1 MGSRAPR
8 APCGPVSLISI
19 LTAYYLLARSQEVV
33 RSSKSMQVRL
43 LRKLADVVD
52 GIDLSGRVVGEIID
66 LPEEQ
71 ADLLVA
77 EGWAEP
83 EAAQAVDL
91 MPGARLPL
99 ATAADAPRRRRRLRR

>member
-1 MGSRAPR
+1 
-8 APCGPVSLISI
+8 
-19 LTAYYLLARSQEVV
+19 
-33 RSSKSMQVRL
+33 MQVRL

-66 LPEEQ
+66 VPVEQ

-83 EAAQAVDL
+83 ASAAIVDL
-91 MPGARLPL
+91 TAGARLPL
-99 ATAADAPRRRRRLRR
+99 ATAADTPRRRRRPRR